1 MSNEIDIECDDAD
14 GETIAAQTMVL
25 RVSRF
30 LHHGGGVRVYEIET
44 RCKSPTLVQFV
55 STNSVI
61 FFDDD
66 KNRCKVTFPK
76 ETGVMMH
83 CSCKRRVLV
92 AFISGEETFDGDIF
106 DARVI

>member
-1 MSNEIDIECDDAD
+1 MSNEIEIVCEDAD
-14 GETIAAQTMVL
+14 GETIAAQTMVV

-44 RCKSPTLVQFV
+44 RCKSPRLVF
-55 STNSVI
+55 SSRDSVV

-76 ETGVMMH
+76 EIGVMMH

-92 AFISGEETFDGDIF
+92 AFISGEETFDADIF